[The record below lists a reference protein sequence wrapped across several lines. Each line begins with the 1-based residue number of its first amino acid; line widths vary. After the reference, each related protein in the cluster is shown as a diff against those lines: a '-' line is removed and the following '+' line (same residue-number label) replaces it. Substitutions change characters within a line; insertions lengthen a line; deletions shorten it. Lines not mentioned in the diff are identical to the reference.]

1 MYIKTLKIKD
11 FRNYEVLDLEFDKKV
26 NIIIGSNAQGKTNL
40 LESIYISSLG
50 RSLQHLMARW
60 ESTSAAQAAVC
71 RRTRRDKKRE
81 LLSGNLIRSER

>member
-1 MYIKTLKIKD
+1 MYIKSLKIKD

-50 RSLQHLMARW
+50 RSLGTK
-60 ESTSAAQAAVC
+60 S
-71 RRTRRDKKRE
+71 
-81 LLSGNLIRSER
+81 LI